1 MTTTDLQYP
10 VGKFQR
16 PANFDATLIPAFIDT
31 ISGFPEKLKMAA
43 VNMSEDK
50 VNTPYRPGGWT
61 VRQVIHHCAD
71 SHMNSFIRFKLGLT
85 EDKPTIKPYE
95 EAAWAEMTDYLN
107 TDISS
112 SLMIIEGLHARW
124 TNLLRNMTDADFQR
138 TVFHP
143 QQNREMSL
151 FTLLALYA
159 WHCDH
164 HLGHVQIVSMM

>member
-16 PANFDATLIPAFIDT
+16 PAEFNAARMPAFIDT
-31 ISGFPEKLKMAA
+31 IASFPEKLKAT
-43 VNMSEDK
+43 VLVMSEAQL
-50 VNTPYRPGGWT
+50 NAPYRPGGWS
-61 VRQVIHHCAD
+61 VRQVVHHCAD

-85 EDKPTIKPYE
+85 EDNPTIKPYE
-95 EAAWAEMTDYLN
+95 EAAWAEMSDYLK
-107 TDISS
+107 TDIAY
-112 SLMIIEGLHARW
+112 SLMIIEGLHERL
-124 TNLLRNMTDADFQR
+124 TSLLRNMSEADFQR

-164 HLGHVQIVSMM
+164 HLAHVQIVSRQ